1 MWVKAFMRVSFILII
16 KESPVFNSQENVVY
30 PGHGVARI
38 SRIIERNVGGVLTTF
53 YELSFLHKDV
63 TVLVPTENALSVGLR
78 CLSTQENVALVFCT
92 LSGPVQ
98 QERPAEFSV
107 SSWNKRNKS
116 YQLKLRTGS
125 LQELSEIYR
134 DLRAIEVRKPL
145 SFGEKNLLQQAESLL
160 VEEISLIQNKNQDLV
175 VEQLRCTCRQNKNM
189 QGER

>member
-1 MWVKAFMRVSFILII
+1 M
-16 KESPVFNSQENVVY
+16 
-30 PGHGVARI
+30 ARI
-38 SRIIERNVGGVLTTF
+38 SRIIERSVGGVLSTF

-98 QERPAEFSV
+98 QERTAEFSV

-116 YQLKLRTGS
+116 YQLKLRTGR
-125 LQELSEIYR
+125 LHELSEIYR

-145 SFGEKNLLQQAESLL
+145 SFGEKNLLQQAEALL
-160 VEEISLIQNKNQDLV
+160 VEEISLIENKNQDLI
-175 VEQLRCTCRQNKNM
+175 VEQLRYTCRQNKNM

>member
-1 MWVKAFMRVSFILII
+1 
-16 KESPVFNSQENVVY
+16 VFNSQENVVY